1 MQERIDIELELVQ
14 DRFPAVEYLLEGR
27 WVRLRSYPLPEGWN
41 RSVTDVAFQ
50 IGDVYPGAQPYGF
63 YVHAGILFQGNTPGS
78 YTEPAPN
85 TPPFEGSWGFFSWAP
100 KNGWFPASD
109 VRQGAN
115 LLDWVR
121 GFKDRF
127 EEGA

>member
-1 MQERIDIELELVQ
+1 MQERIDLELALVKE
-14 DRFPAVEYLLEGR
+14 RFPNVEYQPEGR
-27 WVRLRSYPLPEGWN
+27 WVLVISYPLPEGWN
-41 RSVTDVAFQ
+41 RETTDIAFQ
-50 IGDVYPGAQPYGF
+50 IGNGYPGAQPYGF
-63 YVHAGILFQGNTPGS
+63 YVPSGILFQGTVPGS
-78 YTEPAPN
+78 YTDPAPN
-85 TPPFEGSWGFFSWAP
+85 QPPFEGPWGFFSWAP
-100 KNGWFPASD
+100 KSGWFPASD